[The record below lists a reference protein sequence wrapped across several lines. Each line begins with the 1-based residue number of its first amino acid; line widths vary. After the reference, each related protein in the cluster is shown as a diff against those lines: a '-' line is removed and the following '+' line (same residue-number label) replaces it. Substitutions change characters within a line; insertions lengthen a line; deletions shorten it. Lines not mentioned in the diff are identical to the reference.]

1 MKERDI
7 EVLVEDIGR
16 VPRAAAI
23 LEIGLQDVATG
34 ELTPADALRR
44 FERVYSALRD
54 EHMKRQTR
62 GRS

>member
-1 MKERDI
+1 MRERDI

-34 ELTPADALRR
+34 EVTRTDALRR
-44 FERVYSALRD
+44 FERIYGALQD
-54 EHMKRQTR
+54 EHVKRQTR